1 MKIQKQLSKKVGDKI
16 YYKYVIVLPE
26 DLVKNSELKETD
38 DLIGESGK
46 HNITIKKSEKY
57 A

>member
-26 DLVKNSELKETD
+26 DLVKNSELRESD
-38 DLIGESGK
+38 ELIGESTK
-46 HNITIKKSEKY
+46 YSITIKKE
-57 A
+57 